1 MPELPE
7 VETIRRGLEPHLV
20 GQTIARVDQRRPDLR
35 FPFPENFAARLEG
48 QTVQSLSRRSKYLL
62 LRTARPETLLIH
74 LGMTGRFSIRK
85 PHDDKTVPGVF
96 VHEAGGIAK
105 HDHVVFSLKGNTTI
119 TYNDVRRFGFM
130 VIVPDA
136 EIETHPLLA
145 NLGVEPLGNAFNA
158 AYIAKRAQTKSVD
171 LKTFL
176 MDQRV
181 IAGLGNIYVCEALYR
196 AGLSPARPAATL
208 ATKRGT
214 PTQRCER
221 LAAAITDVLRD
232 ALAAGGSTLRD
243 YRQAGGE
250 QGYFQHTFFV
260 YGRTGEACRRPGCK
274 GSVQRAVTAG
284 RSTFFCKSCQR

>member
-48 QTVQSLSRRSKYLL
+48 QTVHSLSRRSKYLL
-62 LRTARPETLLIH
+62 LRTAKPETLLIH

-85 PHDDKTVPGVF
+85 DDSKTVPGAF
-96 VHEAGGIAK
+96 THETGAIGK
-105 HDHVVFSLKGNTTI
+105 HDHVVFSLLGNTTI

-130 VIVPDA
+130 VMVPDV
-136 EIETHPLLA
+136 ELETHPLLA
-145 NLGVEPLGNAFNA
+145 SLGVEPLGNGFNA
-158 AYIAKRAQTKSVD
+158 AYIAKRAQLKSVD

-176 MDQRV
+176 MDQSI
-181 IAGLGNIYVCEALYR
+181 IAGLGNIYVCEALHR
-196 AGLSPARPAATL
+196 AGLSPSRPAATL
-208 ATKRGT
+208 ASKRGT

-221 LAAAITDVLRD
+221 LAAAIIEVLRD

-260 YGRTGEACRRPGCK
+260 YGRAGEPCRRSGCK
-274 GSVQRAVTAG
+274 GEVQRIVTAG
-284 RSTFFCKSCQR
+284 RSTFFCSSCQK